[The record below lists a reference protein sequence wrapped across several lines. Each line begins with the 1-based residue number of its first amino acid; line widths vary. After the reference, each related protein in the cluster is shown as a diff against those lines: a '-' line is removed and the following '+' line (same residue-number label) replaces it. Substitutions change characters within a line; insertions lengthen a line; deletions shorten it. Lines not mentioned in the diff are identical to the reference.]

1 MASKKDLDAGLL
13 ELKSDVTQA
22 FRMELSYKR
31 ARYKVLVETYLWWRT
46 ASQKKVISK
55 MCLREKA
62 LVTTQI

>member
-1 MASKKDLDAGLL
+1 MASKKVLDAELL
-13 ELKSDVTQA
+13 ELKNGVTEA
-22 FRMELSYKR
+22 FRIQLSYRR
-31 ARYKVLVETYLWWRT
+31 ARYKVLVETYFWWRT